1 MRAGLPASL
10 LRRPRPPLAL
20 GILAAVLCV
29 MAETLLAEL
38 LTQIAP
44 VRSLS
49 VLYLLGIV
57 LVASL
62 WGLRLGMATAMV
74 SIIAFDHFVIPPS
87 GSFAVAKGEDWA
99 MLAVFS
105 AVTLV
110 TGLISKLAR
119 SLAVEVDAREEADL
133 CANLA
138 RVLLR
143 GPDLKTAQ
151 PAAAQH
157 LA

>member
-1 MRAGLPASL
+1 
-10 LRRPRPPLAL
+10 
-20 GILAAVLCV
+20 
-29 MAETLLAEL
+29 
-38 LTQIAP
+38 
-44 VRSLS
+44 
-49 VLYLLGIV
+49 
-57 LVASL
+57 
-62 WGLRLGMATAMV
+62 
-74 SIIAFDHFVIPPS
+74 
-87 GSFAVAKGEDWA
+87 
-99 MLAVFS
+99 
-105 AVTLV
+105 V